1 MDLNPKILLV
11 DDNPINIRVAA
22 KILRSHNY
30 NISFAQSGVAAL
42 EKALVVDFDLILL
55 DIMMPEMDGYEV
67 CEKLK
72 SNPATQK
79 VPIIFLT
86 AKTDSDDVVKAF
98 ELGGAD
104 YVTKPFNG
112 RELLSRVETHIKLK
126 RSLEALE
133 TTNTKLQEA
142 NDTKD
147 KMFSIISHDL
157 LGPFG
162 SIRESLEIIANEE
175 VVMDDENLHS
185 FFKAMWN
192 SISSAYSLLENLL
205 YWARNQQGRMVYQPK
220 MLSLNSIIH
229 DTYNLLGGVAK
240 NKSITLKTNLI
251 EQFDVFADKNA
262 LKTILRNLV
271 SNAIKFTGSGGVIVI
286 KAKRHENGFILVS
299 VKDSGIG
306 MDENTREN
314 LFNAAKTGPR
324 WGTKGEKGV
333 GLGLVITKEF
343 IEKHGG
349 KLWVESEVDKGSVF
363 NFTLPQNDK

>member
-30 NISFAQSGVAAL
+30 NISFAQSGAAAI

-67 CEKLK
+67 CAKLK
-72 SNPATQK
+72 ANPATQK
-79 VPIIFLT
+79 VPVIFLT

-133 TTNTKLQEA
+133 TTNLKLQEA

-220 MLSLNSIIH
+220 ILSLNSIIH

-271 SNAIKFTGSGGVIVI
+271 SNAIKFTASGGVIVI
-286 KAKRHENGFILVS
+286 KAKRYENDFVMVS

-314 LFNAAKTGPR
+314 LFSAAKNGPR

-349 KLWVESEVDKGSVF
+349 KLWVESEVGKGSVF